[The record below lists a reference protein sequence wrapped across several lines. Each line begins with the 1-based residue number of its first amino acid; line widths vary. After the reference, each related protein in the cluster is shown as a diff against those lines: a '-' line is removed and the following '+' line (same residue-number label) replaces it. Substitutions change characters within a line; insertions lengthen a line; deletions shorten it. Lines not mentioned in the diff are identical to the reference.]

1 MGTRTEYSPGTFCWV
16 ELATTDSN
24 RAKSFYTEL
33 LGCEAE
39 DRPAGEGVTYT
50 TLRRDGDNLGG
61 LMEQQAA
68 QREAGVPP
76 NWASYVS
83 VEDVDATAARAAE
96 LGGTVHAQPFDVME
110 LGRMAVIQDPTGA
123 IFGTWQPK
131 ENIGAQR
138 VNEPGCWCWNELQTH
153 DPEAA
158 KAFYGELFGWS
169 FEPIDTGGGPEMS
182 QVKNAADWR
191 IANMTRTGDQ
201 QGDVPPHW
209 LVYFAFESCDDAV
222 AKTGE
227 RGGGILFGP
236 LDIPVG
242 RFAVLR
248 DPQGAAFG
256 VLSGQL
262 DD

>member
-1 MGTRTEYSPGTFCWV
+1 MGKRTKYEPGTFCWV
-16 ELATTDSN
+16 ELATTDADA
-24 RAKSFYTEL
+24 AKSFYTEL

-39 DRPAGEGVTYT
+39 DRPVGEGMTYK
-50 TLRRDGDNLGG
+50 TLHRDGDNLGG

-83 VEDVDATAARAAE
+83 VEDVDAAAARAAE

-138 VNEPGCWCWNELQTH
+138 VNEPGCWCWNELQTR
-153 DPEAA
+153 DAEAA
-158 KAFYGELFGWS
+158 KAFYSELFGWS
-169 FEPIDTGGGPEMS
+169 FEPIDTRGGPEMS
-182 QVKNAADWR
+182 QVNNATGWR
-191 IANMTRTGDQ
+191 IANLTTMGEQRG
-201 QGDVPPHW
+201 GAPANW
-209 LVYFAFESCDDAV
+209 LVYFAVDSCDDAV
-222 AKTGE
+222 SRTRE
-227 RGGGILFGP
+227 HGGGTLFGP

-242 RFAVLR
+242 RFAILR